1 VRTRLVVAVS
11 ALATAALV
19 GATRADPTHFVRN
32 NPGANVAVQTTAAL
46 IAVLVVAVATGRFRH
61 RRQLGDMLIMLALA
75 QYAVGNVVFTALPL
89 ARRIPVTSSGTIW
102 MGTLT
107 RLAGAAL
114 LAAAAHVGP
123 HQVDRR
129 RGRHAGEL
137 VVVLSSAGLLGAAL
151 VAASLLPRVPAA
163 AVLPAE
169 RLRDVAPALAGA
181 LVASAVLAAIAAAG
195 FARSREGEPA
205 DELLVWFGASAVL
218 MAGSSLATAASF
230 VETYSVYVSTA
241 ELLKLGAALLLLGGV
256 VRELRGSW
264 AARAAVA
271 LSDQRRRIARDLHDG
286 LAQELAF
293 VVARSRVLAR
303 RADDDELWSV
313 CWAAERALDESRR
326 AIAALTS
333 DDDEALHIA
342 LAHTAEAVAGRL
354 GTAVTLELDERI
366 EVPGETKEALL
377 RIAREAI
384 TNAARHG
391 AATRVH
397 VRLSAEDTVRMR
409 VSDNGRGF
417 DAAATPAPGR
427 LGLTGMRERA
437 AALGGEL
444 TVSSRG
450 AGGTDVEVVL
460 P

>member
-1 VRTRLVVAVS
+1 
-11 ALATAALV
+11 
-19 GATRADPTHFVRN
+19 
-32 NPGANVAVQTTAAL
+32 
-46 IAVLVVAVATGRFRH
+46 
-61 RRQLGDMLIMLALA
+61 MLALA
-75 QYAVGNVVFTALPL
+75 QYAVGNIAFTALPL
-89 ARRIPVTSSGTIW
+89 ARGIPVTSSGTIW
-102 MGTLT
+102 SGTLT

-114 LAAAAHVGP
+114 LAAAAHVRLR
-123 HQVDRR
+123 QVDRHRWR
-129 RGRHAGEL
+129 RADET
-137 VVVLSSAGLLGAAL
+137 VVVLSSAGLLAAAF

-163 AVLPAE
+163 ALLPTE
-169 RLRDVAPALAGA
+169 RLWDVAPALASA
-181 LVASAVLAAIAAAG
+181 LVASAVLAATAAAG

-205 DELLVWFGASAVL
+205 DEWLAWVGASAVL
-218 MAGSSLATAASF
+218 MAGSSFATSASF
-230 VETYSVYVSTA
+230 AGTYSLYLSTP
-241 ELLKLGAALLLLGGV
+241 ELLELGAALLLLGGV

-264 AARAAVA
+264 AAQAAAA
-271 LSDQRRRIARDLHDG
+271 LADQRGRIARDLHDG

-293 VVARSRVLAR
+293 VVAHSRALAR

-326 AIAALTS
+326 AIAALTA

-354 GTAVTLELDERI
+354 GTAVTLELDERV

-397 VRLSAEDTVRMR
+397 VRLSGEDTVRMR
-409 VSDNGRGF
+409 VSDNGSGF
-417 DAAATPAPGR
+417 DVAAAPGPGR

-444 TVSSRG
+444 TVSSRA